1 MNRNRRR
8 CLVRV
13 RSLFFA
19 SYRELAG
26 TAELQVELE
35 AGATVADLLD
45 ALRALSP
52 GLGELPGAPAV
63 AVNQAYAALDARLAE
78 GDEVAFIPPV
88 AGG

>member
-1 MNRNRRR
+1 M
-8 CLVRV
+8 RV

-26 TAELQVELE
+26 REELEVELPS
-35 AGATVADLLD
+35 GATVSDLV
-45 ALRALSP
+45 AAVREREP
-52 GLGELPGAPAV
+52 GLAELPREPVV
-63 AVNQAYAALDARLAE
+63 AVNQEYAHPDVRLAD